1 MPAQTSGLGAAP
13 AVDRS
18 VSIEMEDAALAK
30 IGLDGDELQGSG
42 LPRIV
47 GNSTALRRML
57 GIAGVV
63 APTDATVLI
72 NGETGTGSS
81 YSLAFPALRA
91 PLVSVSYAAIPRDL
105 IASEL
110 FGHEKGA
117 FTGATRRRFGRF
129 ELAIKYLRMADVL
142 LSLVSRDGTTQSLQR
157 RSRCNRREEQ

>member
-18 VSIEMEDAALAK
+18 VSIEIVGAALAK

-42 LPRIV
+42 LPRSRKQRRPPADARHSRGRGSERRHSV
-47 GNSTALRRML
+47 DQRRDGN
-57 GIAGVV
+57 GQ
-63 APTDATVLI
+63 
-72 NGETGTGSS
+72 GTGRSI

-91 PLVSVSYAAIPRDL
+91 PLVSVNCAAIPRDL
-105 IASEL
+105 IASES

-117 FTGATRRRFGRF
+117 FTGATQRRFGRF

-142 LSLVSRDGTTQSLQR
+142 LSLVSRDGTT
-157 RSRCNRREEQ
+157 